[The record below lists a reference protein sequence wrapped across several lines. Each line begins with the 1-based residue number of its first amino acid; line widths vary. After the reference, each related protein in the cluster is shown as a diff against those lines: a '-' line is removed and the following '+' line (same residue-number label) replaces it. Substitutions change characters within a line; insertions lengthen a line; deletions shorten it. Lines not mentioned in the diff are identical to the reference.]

1 MTKDRAEAAAKRD
14 AMIDAVNAMV
24 RPDAYILH
32 EVIRHEGDEELRRHG
47 VALFLSAVAAGL
59 SIALSL
65 IVPGVLK
72 AHLPSGEWT
81 ALITTMGYAVGFLVV
96 VLGRQQLFTE
106 NTITPVLPLLH
117 DRSVKTALRLLRL
130 WAIVLSGNIL
140 ATAAIATVLAR
151 SDAFGPGVTAAFA
164 EISHHAVAFPF
175 GTTLIKA
182 IFAGWI
188 IALMVWILP
197 ATGTAAP
204 FVIFL
209 MTWLVSMCGLAHVVA
224 GSVEA
229 FFLVASGTATM
240 AEYVGKFF
248 VPTLL
253 GNVFGGVALVAVLN
267 YGQVAPQVEENR
279 DIEESQDAEK
289 NREMED
295 AASSGRDR

>member
-1 MTKDRAEAAAKRD
+1 MTERDRDEAIAKHD
-14 AMIDAVNAMV
+14 AMIDAVNEIG
-24 RPDAYILH
+24 RPDAFVLH

-47 VALFLSAVAAGL
+47 LALFLSAVAAGL

-72 AHLPSGEWT
+72 AHLPSAEW
-81 ALITTMGYAVGFLVV
+81 AKLITTMGYAVGFLVV

-106 NTITPVLPLLH
+106 NTITPILPLLH
-117 DRSVKTALRLLRL
+117 DRSMKTGFRVLRL
-130 WAIVLSGNIL
+130 WGIVLAGNIL

-151 SDAFGPGVTAAFA
+151 SDAFGPTVTAAFA

-175 GTTLIKA
+175 GATVIKA

-197 ATGTAAP
+197 ATGAAAP
-204 FVIFL
+204 FVIVL

-229 FFLVASGTATM
+229 FFLVATGAATLGDY
-240 AEYVGKFF
+240 AFRFF
-248 VPTLL
+248 LPTLI

-267 YGQVAPQVEENR
+267 FGQVAPEVEENR
-279 DIEESQDAEK
+279 EVEAGP
-289 NREMED
+289 
-295 AASSGRDR
+295 AGR